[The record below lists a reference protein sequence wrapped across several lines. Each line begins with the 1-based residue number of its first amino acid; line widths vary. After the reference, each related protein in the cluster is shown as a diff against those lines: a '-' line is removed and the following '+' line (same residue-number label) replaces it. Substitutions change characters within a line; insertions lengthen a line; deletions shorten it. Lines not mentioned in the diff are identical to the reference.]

1 MIYILQT
8 TLHKANLHH
17 FFSFTE
23 QSKSKF
29 HPPAAATATSA
40 TSPAATPTTTAAAS
54 LRRNGPVD
62 GSPHTKIPEPASG
75 ESATSGGQPAAA
87 SGRTESHVRVD
98 EQRPVAEPHPTATAI
113 DQFTSAAPTADSTP
127 AAAAA
132 AAAASDV
139 QLDAQS
145 NWSPIDGGGSG
156 QCG

>member
-1 MIYILQT
+1 MYQT
-8 TLHKANLHH
+8 NPNI
-17 FFSFTE
+17 FFSISE

-29 HPPAAATATSA
+29 HPPAATATSA
-40 TSPAATPTTTAAAS
+40 TSPAATPTTTAAAAAS

-87 SGRTESHVRVD
+87 ASGRTESHVRVD
-98 EQRPVAEPHPTATAI
+98 EQRPVAEPHPAATAI
-113 DQFTSAAPTADSTP
+113 DQFTSAAPTSDSNP
-127 AAAAA
+127 AAA

-145 NWSPIDGGGSG
+145 NWSPVDGGGSG

>member
-1 MIYILQT
+1 MHQT
-8 TLHKANLHH
+8 NPHH

-29 HPPAAATATSA
+29 HPPAATATSA
-40 TSPAATPTTTAAAS
+40 TSPAATPTTAAAAAS
-54 LRRNGPVD
+54 LRRHGPVD

-98 EQRPVAEPHPTATAI
+98 EQRPVAEPHPAATAI

-127 AAAAA
+127 AAAAT
-132 AAAASDV
+132 AAASDV

>member
-1 MIYILQT
+1 MHQT
-8 TLHKANLHH
+8 NPHH

-29 HPPAAATATSA
+29 HPPATTATSA

-54 LRRNGPVD
+54 LRRHGPVD

-98 EQRPVAEPHPTATAI
+98 EQRPVAEPHPAATAI

-127 AAAAA
+127 AAAAT
-132 AAAASDV
+132 ASDV